1 MSRTTV
7 LRQPAF
13 VLQRKNYRET
23 SLIVDVLTE
32 NEGVV
37 SLVAKGIRHKKTTLA
52 AILQPFVQLELS
64 WRGQSTLKPLLQ
76 AELSTDFSLSGMALY
91 CGFYVNE
98 LVHCFL
104 HPYDPN
110 PDVFRLYRRCLADL
124 QSAENVAS
132 VLRYFELDLL
142 RCAGYGVSLDQ
153 DKHSASIKADMRYRF
168 VEGEGFVADTNG
180 RVSGATL
187 LALYRREALDS
198 LKLQEAKAL
207 MREVIDD
214 LLAGK
219 VLKSR
224 AVLTS
229 IMRYR

>member
-7 LRQPAF
+7 WRQPAF

-32 NEGVV
+32 SEGVV
-37 SLVAKGIRHKKTTLA
+37 SLVAKGIRHKKTTVA
-52 AILQPFVQLELS
+52 AILQPFAELELS

-76 AELSTDFSLSGMALY
+76 VEITTDFSLSGMALY

-104 HPYDPN
+104 HPYDAN
-110 PDVFRLYRRCLADL
+110 PDVFKLYQRCLADL
-124 QSAENVAS
+124 QSVENVES

-142 RCAGYGVSLDQ
+142 SCVGYGVSLDQ
-153 DKHSASIKADMRYRF
+153 DIQGALIQADRRYRF
-168 VEGEGFVADTNG
+168 VEGAGFVTDTNG
-180 RVSGATL
+180 QVSGTTL
-187 LALYRREALDS
+187 LALSRRETLDR
-198 LKLQEAKAL
+198 LQLQQAKCL
-207 MREVIDD
+207 MREVIDN

-219 VLKSR
+219 LLKSR
-224 AVLTS
+224 TVLVS